1 MSQSE
6 TGTVD
11 TSGPRKIYPPALA
24 GILLLGGLFLHL
36 TSGHHR
42 HLVHLHQL
50 LGLLLVTGGVG
61 LIFYAAAL
69 FAARDTTKNPYGEP
83 TEFVLNVPYTFTR
96 NPMYVG
102 LTTVLL
108 GFAVFFGSFVML
120 LAPIVF
126 VLVIDRAL
134 IPHEE
139 KTLERLFG
147 QQYLD
152 YKTRV
157 RRWL

>member
-1 MSQSE
+1 MSQGE

-11 TSGPRKIYPPALA
+11 TGGTFKIYPPAFA

-36 TSGHHR
+36 IGGHHR
-42 HLVHLHQL
+42 HFVHVTQL
-50 LGLLLVTGGVG
+50 LGLLLVGGGVG
-61 LIFYAAAL
+61 LMFYAAAL
-69 FAARDTTKNPYGEP
+69 FAGLDTTKNPYGEP
-83 TEFVLNVPYTFTR
+83 TALVANAPYTFTR

-108 GFAVFFGSFVML
+108 GFAVFFGSPVML
-120 LAPIVF
+120 LAPIIF
-126 VLVIDRAL
+126 VIVIDRAL

-139 KTLERLFG
+139 TTLERLFG

>member
-6 TGTVD
+6 TGTID
-11 TSGPRKIYPPALA
+11 TGGTFKIYPPALA

-50 LGLLLVTGGVG
+50 LGLLLVAGGVG
-61 LIFYAAAL
+61 LMFYAAAL

-83 TEFVLNVPYTFTR
+83 TAFVLNVPYTFTR

-108 GFAVFFGSFVML
+108 GFAVFFASPVML

-139 KTLERLFG
+139 KTLERSFG

-157 RRWL
+157 RRWI

>member
-1 MSQSE
+1 MSASE
-6 TGTVD
+6 TGAVD
-11 TSGPRKIYPPALA
+11 TGGPLKIYPPVLA

-36 TSGHHR
+36 IGRHHD

-50 LGLLLVTGGVG
+50 LGLLIVAGGVG

-83 TEFVLNVPYTFTR
+83 TSFVVVTPYTLTR

-108 GFAVFFGSFVML
+108 GFAVFFGSPAML
-120 LAPIVF
+120 LAPIIF
-126 VLVIDRAL
+126 VIVIDRTV
-134 IPHEE
+134 IPQEE

-152 YKTRV
+152 YKIRV
-157 RRWL
+157 CRWL